1 MTIILGIDIS
11 KAKFDVT
18 FLNTDKL
25 KTDQPHQTFDNTLK
39 GFELL
44 LKDLGPTSEIT
55 VGLEA
60 TGIYG
65 ENLCQFLYDQGCRVF
80 LLNPV
85 QVKFYGKSMM
95 KRAKTDKADSTLI
108 AHFLAVHQEELI
120 PWHPKSNTLARLQ
133 NLQSCLT
140 DLKEDR
146 GRVLGRIEASSHT
159 SRSGRADALKT
170 YNEQQE
176 FLDQQIEKVQTMIL
190 SLVESNEILKKQYE
204 ALISIQGVG
213 SLTAFGLLALLPDLS
228 YFSHAKQLT
237 AFAGLNPAVKQ
248 SGSSVRGRG
257 SVSKQGS
264 AALRK
269 LLYMPA
275 LSAKRHNKVL
285 SVFAKG
291 LEERGKPAKVI
302 IVAVMRKLLHYIFSL
317 LKKGGATPKLAS

>member
-18 FLNTDKL
+18 FLNVDK
-25 KTDQPHQTFDNTLK
+25 PHQTFDNTQK
-39 GFELL
+39 GFEAF
-44 LKDLGPTSEIT
+44 LKALGPVSEIT

-65 ENLCQFLYDQGCRVF
+65 ENLCQFLYDQRCRVF
-80 LLNPV
+80 LLNPAP
-85 QVKFYGKSMM
+85 VKFYGKSMM
-95 KRAKTDKADSTLI
+95 KRAKTDKADSALI
-108 AHFLAVHQEELI
+108 AHFVASHQEELT
-120 PWHPKSNTLARLQ
+120 PWHPKSDTLATLQ

-146 GRVLGRIEASSHT
+146 QRVSGRIEACNHT
-159 SRSGRADALKT
+159 DRAGRPEAFKS
-170 YNEQQE
+170 YNEQRE
-176 FLDQQIEKVQTMIL
+176 FLEKQIQKVQNLLL
-190 SLVESNEILKKQYE
+190 SLVESEEDLKKQYE
-204 ALISIQGVG
+204 ALVSIEGVG
-213 SLTAFGLLALLPDLS
+213 SATALGLLAMLPDLS
-228 YFSHAKQLT
+228 HFSHAKQLT

-257 SVSKQGS
+257 SISKQGN
-264 AALRK
+264 ADLRK

-275 LSAKRHNKVL
+275 LSAKHHNKIL

-302 IVAVMRKLLHYIFSL
+302 TTAVMRKLLHYIFYL
-317 LKKGGATPKLAS
+317 LKKGGATLKPAS